1 MSKFQFLLLREMFL
15 EFDFTHPSVFGKFFW
30 DNFFRIEVK
39 KGQGTPRNA
48 KERQG
53 TPRNAKER
61 QGTPRNAKERQRS
74 AKGMALTFR
83 RSASSFLLFW
93 GLKHHN
99 FEFCYFIKCS

>member
-39 KGQGTPRNA
+39 KGQGMPRNA

-61 QGTPRNAKERQRS
+61 QGTPKKCQRYGFDFS
-74 AKGMALTFR
+74 
-83 RSASSFLLFW
+83 
-93 GLKHHN
+93 
-99 FEFCYFIKCS
+99 

>member
-15 EFDFTHPSVFGKFFW
+15 EFDFTHPSVFGKFKL
-30 DNFFRIEVK
+30 RKAKER
-39 KGQGTPRNA
+39 QGTPRNA

-74 AKGMALTFR
+74 VKGMALTFR
-83 RSASSFLLFW
+83 RSASSFLLF
-93 GLKHHN
+93 
-99 FEFCYFIKCS
+99 

>member
-48 KERQG
+48 KERQ
-53 TPRNAKER
+53 
-61 QGTPRNAKERQRS
+61 RS

>member
-61 QGTPRNAKERQRS
+61 QRS

-93 GLKHHN
+93 GLKHQN
-99 FEFCYFIKCS
+99 FKFCYFVKCS